1 MNKSIT
7 ATVGSN
13 VRGIVQCHIVDAKT
27 KKVLRTFPKQN
38 NLILNQYL
46 NNWAGR
52 IFGTGGWQQGF
63 YYACAGDGTTPT
75 QQDSGLTTAT
85 QAGTTVTLAG
95 GAFVFTDTATDSG
108 KVIKWDTNEEAM
120 IVSVTSPTQVEVN
133 VTQAVPA
140 AEFTVYL
147 CNQTKMGGGIG
158 GAAGTSDI
166 KRTST
171 WVSGVGDCGTTW
183 VSPHIAEMKR
193 TYDFTPEVGP
203 VTYYEIGM
211 SNSAT
216 VDSATLN
223 VRVLLGVPVALIA
236 GQQLRVV
243 YTLIVTFSPSA
254 ATPIVADIPGW
265 PVAPATDTNA
275 TLGIEYLNIQE
286 VTTTG
291 SPSGLS
297 VTGCEPGQ
305 FESCYLTPYA
315 GAVAAVPIHVP
326 NNAEDVNEAKV
337 GPAYAAYV
345 SQSFE
350 CFTNC
355 VFTPAIGNRT
365 DHRSIFIGYRVGG
378 FGANPDPSHLRIRF
392 DQAQT
397 KDSLHKLTV
406 RWRWVASRTLS

>member
-1 MNKSIT
+1 MKKSIT
-7 ATVGSN
+7 ATVGCG
-13 VRGIVQCHIVDAKT
+13 VRGVVQCQIVDART

-38 NLILNQYL
+38 NLILNQFL

-52 IFGTGGWQQGF
+52 VWGSAGIQSGF
-63 YYACAGDGTTPT
+63 TNACAGDSNAPT
-75 QQDSGLTTAT
+75 QVDSGLTTAT
-85 QAGTTVTLAG
+85 QAGTTVTLVG

-158 GAAGTSDI
+158 AGNSTSDI

-171 WVSGVGDCGTTW
+171 YVSGVGNCGTTW
-183 VSPHIAEMKR
+183 VSPHVVELKR
-193 TYDFTPEVGP
+193 TFDFTPEAGP
-203 VTYYEIGM
+203 ITYYEIGM
-211 SNSAT
+211 ANSGT
-216 VDSATLN
+216 VDAPNLN
-223 VRVLLGVPVALIA
+223 VRVVLAVPVALLA

-275 TLGIEYLNIQE
+275 TLGIEYLLIRTI
-286 VTTTG
+286 TT
-291 SPSGLS
+291 SGLNDGGI
-297 VTGCEPGQ
+297 VGFEPGQ
-305 FESCYLTPYA
+305 VESVYLTPYA
-315 GAVAAVPIHVP
+315 GAIQPVNQTGIP
-326 NNAEDVNEAKV
+326 NAEDVNEAKV
-337 GPAYAAYV
+337 SPSYEAYV
-345 SQSFE
+345 TNSFQ
-350 CFTNC
+350 CFTGS
-355 VFTPAIGNRT
+355 VFTPAIGNLT
-365 DHRSIFIGYRVGG
+365 TIRSIFMGYRVGG
-378 FGANPDPSHLRIRF
+378 GGANPDPSHARVLF

-406 RWRWVASRTLS
+406 RFRWLISRTLS